1 MPHLVLLSWLRRC
14 YLVIQMGFGVVL
26 IFDPSPD
33 NRFML
38 AGLNFSNV
46 GLGAIALL
54 VTVWTWRKHPPFW
67 TLPTYLAPIFLLSIQ
82 RVLFII
88 SEPTRAK
95 VAIPVYLMALIPLII
110 VALWAYAYGA
120 NDTNGD

>member
-110 VALWAYAYGA
+110 VAWWAYTYGA